1 MALPPSLQALSIGS
15 LTAPNTL
22 ELFLDYLCPF
32 SAKQLKGVNEHL
44 LPLVIGDSA
53 QYKDKVR
60 VVIRPYPQ
68 PWHSS
73 STLLH
78 ESALAVAKIALTDPT
93 VTAIPERNAFW
104 LYSLELMKEQER
116 FFDGPARG
124 KSPDGIRGELA
135 TLAIETV
142 GEGPKKRKQQAVVR
156 DLQGTPLG
164 QSVKNLIRVEKEGNG
179 GSAVVPE
186 LKYCVKLGRQNGIHV
201 TPTVRKYPQAA
212 YSNQIEVEAH
222 LSHSVCFYRSFRNV
236 SLERSRREQRLI
248 LLRSGCLEG
257 VP

>member
-22 ELFLDYLCPF
+22 ELFVDYLCPF
-32 SAKQLKGVNEHL
+32 SAKQINGVHDYL
-44 LPLVIGDSA
+44 LPLVVGDSA
-53 QYKDKVR
+53 QYKDQVR
-60 VVIRPYPQ
+60 IVVRPYPQ

-78 ESALAVAKIALTDPT
+78 ESALAVAKIALTDPAT
-93 VTAIPERNAFW
+93 TSKPDRNAFW
-104 LYSLELMKEQER
+104 LYSLELMKEQGR

-124 KSPDGIRGELA
+124 KAPDQIRGELA

-142 GEGPKKRKQQAVVR
+142 GEAPKKRKQDAIHR

-164 QSVKNLIRVEKEGNG
+164 QSIKNLIRVEKEGNG

-186 LKYCVKLGRQNGIHV
+186 LKYCVSDSPASI
-201 TPTVRKYPQAA
+201 
-212 YSNQIEVEAH
+212 
-222 LSHSVCFYRSFRNV
+222 RS
-236 SLERSRREQRLI
+236 I
-248 LLRSGCLEG
+248 TC
-257 VP
+257 

>member
-1 MALPPSLQALSIGS
+1 MALPPTLQALSIGS

-32 SAKQLKGVNEHL
+32 SAKQLRGVEESL
-44 LPLVIGDSA
+44 LPLIIGSGA
-53 QYKDKVR
+53 AYEDKVR

-78 ESALAVAKIALTDPT
+78 ESALAVAKISLTDPR
-93 VTAIPERNAFW
+93 VTADPHKNAFW
-104 LYSLELMKEQER
+104 IYSLELMRNQEK

-124 KSPDGIRGELA
+124 KAPDQIRGELA

-142 GEGPKKRKQQAVVR
+142 GEAPKKKKQVAIHR

-179 GSAVVPE
+179 GSSVVPE

-201 TPTVRKYPQAA
+201 TPTCLWNGLVEPSISSSFDAKDWKEFLAK
-212 YSNQIEVEAH
+212 QIA
-222 LSHSVCFYRSFRNV
+222 
-236 SLERSRREQRLI
+236 
-248 LLRSGCLEG
+248 
-257 VP
+257 

>member
-22 ELFLDYLCPF
+22 ELYLDYLCPF

-53 QYKDKVR
+53 QYKNKVR
-60 VVIRPYPQ
+60 IVIRPYPQ

-73 STLLH
+73 STLLQ

-93 VTAIPERNAFW
+93 TTAIPDRNAFW
-104 LYSLELMKEQER
+104 LYSLELMMEQER

-124 KSPDGIRGELA
+124 KSPDQIRGELA

-142 GEGPKKRKQQAVVR
+142 GEGPKKRKQEAIHR

-186 LKYCVKLGRQNGIHV
+186 LKYCVSIQLCFSGTKGRNADTYLHAQ
-201 TPTVRKYPQAA
+201 P
-212 YSNQIEVEAH
+212 
-222 LSHSVCFYRSFRNV
+222 SF
-236 SLERSRREQRLI
+236 
-248 LLRSGCLEG
+248 LLRSSS
-257 VP
+257 VDRTAFT

>member
-32 SAKQLKGVNEHL
+32 SAKQLKGVNEYL

-60 VVIRPYPQ
+60 IVIRPYPQ

-78 ESALAVAKIALTDPT
+78 ESALAVAKIALTDPA
-93 VTAIPERNAFW
+93 VTAVPERNAFW

-142 GEGPKKRKQQAVVR
+142 GEAPKKRKQPAIHR
-156 DLQGTPLG
+156 DLQNTPLG

-201 TPTVRKYPQAA
+201 TPTCLWNGLVEASISSSFDQAA
-212 YSNQIEVEAH
+212 WKE
-222 LSHSVCFYRSFRNV
+222 F
-236 SLERSRREQRLI
+236 LEKQLA
-248 LLRSGCLEG
+248 
-257 VP
+257 